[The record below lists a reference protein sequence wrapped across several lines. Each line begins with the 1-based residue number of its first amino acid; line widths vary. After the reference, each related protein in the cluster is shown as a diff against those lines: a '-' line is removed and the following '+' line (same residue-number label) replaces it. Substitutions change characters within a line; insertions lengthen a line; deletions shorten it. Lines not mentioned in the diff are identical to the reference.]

1 MGITINDVKHVAILS
16 RLGLN
21 DDELQKYEEEL
32 NDVLNFMEKLN
43 ELDTQ
48 GIEPTS
54 HVLDIYNVFRT
65 DIIEK
70 SLDLEDVLANAP
82 DRDDDCF
89 KVPSI
94 L

>member
-1 MGITINDVKHVAILS
+1 MSITKNDVIHVAGLA

-21 DDELQKYEEEL
+21 DDETQKYEKEL

-43 ELDTQ
+43 ELNTE

-54 HVLDIYNVFRT
+54 HVLDIHNVFRQ
-65 DIIEK
+65 DVVEE
-70 SLDLEDVLANAP
+70 SLNVEDVLANAP
-82 DRDDDCF
+82 DRDEDYF

>member
-1 MGITINDVKHVAILS
+1 MSITKKDIIHVADLA

-21 DDELQKYEEEL
+21 DEETIKYEKEL

-43 ELDTQ
+43 ELNTDDV
-48 GIEPTS
+48 EPTS
-54 HVLDIYNVFRT
+54 HVLDIHNVFRS
-65 DIIEK
+65 DVVED
-70 SLDLEDVLANAP
+70 SLDVEDVLANAP
-82 DRDDDCF
+82 DRDEDYF

>member
-1 MGITINDVKHVAILS
+1 MSITIKDVKHVAILS
-16 RLGLN
+16 RLGLD

-48 GIEPTS
+48 GVEPTS
-54 HVLDIYNVFRT
+54 HVLDIHNVFRS
-65 DIIEK
+65 DVVEK

-82 DRDDDCF
+82 DRDDDYF

>member
-1 MGITINDVKHVAILS
+1 MSITIKDVKHVAILS

-21 DDELQKYEEEL
+21 NDELQKYEEEL

-48 GIEPTS
+48 GVEPTS
-54 HVLDIYNVFRT
+54 HVLDIHNVFRS
-65 DIIEK
+65 DVVEK

-82 DRDDDCF
+82 DRDDDYF

>member
-16 RLGLN
+16 RLGLD

-48 GIEPTS
+48 GVEPTS
-54 HVLDIYNVFRT
+54 HVLDIHNVFRS

-82 DRDDDCF
+82 DRDDDRF

>member
-1 MGITINDVKHVAILS
+1 MSITIKDVKHVAILS
-16 RLGLN
+16 RLGLDN
-21 DDELQKYEEEL
+21 DELQKYEEEL

-48 GIEPTS
+48 GVEPTS
-54 HVLDIYNVFRT
+54 HVLDIHNVFRS
-65 DIIEK
+65 DVVER

-82 DRDDDCF
+82 DRDDDYF

>member
-1 MGITINDVKHVAILS
+1 MSITIKDVKHVANLS

-48 GIEPTS
+48 GVVPTS
-54 HVLDIYNVFRT
+54 HVLDIHNVFRT